1 MLSTRQLF
9 LRHVAQTS
17 PAPMGIEVARAEGV
31 WLYGPNGEKYLDLI
45 SGISVSNLG
54 HGHPAVKRAVNQQ
67 MDQYA
72 HLMVYGEY
80 IQSPQV
86 RYAKLLTEQ
95 LPDTLDSVYFVNSG
109 SEANEG
115 AIKLAKRVTGR
126 MEVVAFHKAY
136 HGSTHGVLSIIGDE
150 SFRRNY
156 RPLVPGT
163 RFLHYNKAEEL
174 SKITEHTACVIA
186 ETVQAEAGVRP
197 PDQEWLQAL
206 RDRCTAVGAML
217 ILDEIQAGFGR
228 TGKLFGFEHYGVVP
242 DIVTFAKGM
251 GGGLPIGVFV
261 ANKALMQSFTDN
273 PVLGHITTFGGNAV
287 CCAAAEAVLQ
297 TLLQEKL
304 VAQVAAKADR
314 LAQQLQH
321 KAIQAIRYKGFLMTV
336 AFASSAIN
344 FKVID
349 ACIQRGVITDWFLF
363 ADNCLRIAP
372 PLTISE
378 TEIDWAAEKILESI
392 SVATT

>member
-1 MLSTRQLF
+1 
-9 LRHVAQTS
+9 
-17 PAPMGIEVARAEGV
+17 MGIEVARAEGT

-54 HGHPAVKRAVNQQ
+54 HGHPAVKQAVNQQ

-95 LPDTLDSVYFVNSG
+95 LPESLDSVYFVNSG

-156 RPLVPGT
+156 RPLVPGA
-163 RFLHYNKAEEL
+163 RFLHYNQEEEL
-174 SKITEHTACVIA
+174 AKITEKTACVIA

-206 RDRCTAVGAML
+206 RDRCTAVGALL

-261 ANKALMQSFTDN
+261 ANNALMQSFTDN

-304 VAQVAAKADR
+304 VEQVAAKADR
-314 LAQQLQH
+314 LVQQLQH

-378 TEIDWAAEKILESI
+378 AEIDWAAEKILESI
-392 SVATT
+392 SAATA

>member
-17 PAPMGIEVARAEGV
+17 PAPMGIEVARAEGT

-54 HGHPAVKRAVNQQ
+54 HGHPAVKQAVNQQ

-95 LPDTLDSVYFVNSG
+95 LPESLDSVYFVNSG

-156 RPLVPGT
+156 RPLVPGA
-163 RFLHYNKAEEL
+163 RFLHYNQEEEL
-174 SKITEHTACVIA
+174 AKITEKTACVIA

-206 RDRCTAVGAML
+206 RDRCTAVGALL

-261 ANKALMQSFTDN
+261 ANNALMQSFTDN

-304 VAQVAAKADR
+304 VEQVAAKADR
-314 LAQQLQH
+314 LVQQLQH

-378 TEIDWAAEKILESI
+378 AEIDWAAEKILESI
-392 SVATT
+392 SAATA

>member
-9 LRHVAQTS
+9 LQHVAQTS
-17 PAPMGIEVARAEGV
+17 PAPMGIEVERAEGV

-54 HGHPAVKRAVNQQ
+54 HGHPAVKQAVNYQ

-80 IQSPQV
+80 VQSPQV
-86 RYAKLLTEQ
+86 RYAQLLTDQ
-95 LPDTLDSVYFVNSG
+95 LPDRLNSVYFVNSG

-115 AIKLAKRVTGR
+115 AIKLAKRATGR

-156 RPLVPGT
+156 RPLVPGA
-163 RFLHYNKAEEL
+163 RFLHYNQSEEL
-174 SKITEHTACVIA
+174 ANITEKTACVIA

-197 PDQEWLQAL
+197 PDAEWLQAL
-206 RDRCTAVGAML
+206 RKRCTEVGALL

-261 ANKALMQSFTDN
+261 ASRELMQHFTDN

-287 CCAAAEAVLQ
+287 CCAAAEAVLN
-297 TLLQEKL
+297 TLLQERL
-304 VAQVAAKADR
+304 VEQVEAKAQR
-314 LAQQLQH
+314 LANQLQH
-321 KAIQAIRYKGFLMTV
+321 SAVHAIRHKGFLMTLEFPST
-336 AFASSAIN
+336 ALN

-349 ACIQRGVITDWFLF
+349 ECIKRGVITDWFLF

-372 PLTISE
+372 PLIITE
-378 TEIDWAAEKILESI
+378 EEIDWAAEKIMESI
-392 SVATT
+392 EAATA

>member
-1 MLSTRQLF
+1 
-9 LRHVAQTS
+9 
-17 PAPMGIEVARAEGV
+17 MGIEVERAEGV

-54 HGHPAVKRAVNQQ
+54 HGHPAVKKAVNQQ
-67 MDQYA
+67 MELYA

-80 IQSPQV
+80 VQSPQV
-86 RYAKLLTEQ
+86 RYAQLLTDQ
-95 LPDTLDSVYFVNSG
+95 LPESLNSVYFVNSG

-115 AIKLAKRVTGR
+115 AIKLAKRVTHR
-126 MEVVAFHKAY
+126 MEVVAFHHAY

-156 RPLVPGT
+156 RPLVPGA
-163 RFLHYNKAEEL
+163 RFLHYNHQEDLA
-174 SKITEHTACVIA
+174 KITEKTACVIA
-186 ETVQAEAGVRP
+186 ETVQAEAGVRS
-197 PDQEWLQAL
+197 PDIEWLQAL
-206 RDRCTAVGAML
+206 RQRCTEVGALL
-217 ILDEIQAGFGR
+217 ILDEIQTGFGR
-228 TGKLFGFEHYGVVP
+228 TGTLFGFEHYNIVP

-261 ANKALMQSFTDN
+261 ASRERMQHFTNN

-304 VAQVAAKADR
+304 VDQVAAKAKR
-314 LAQQLQH
+314 LADQLQH
-321 KAIQAIRYKGFLMTV
+321 KSVQAVRYKGFLMTLQ
-336 AFASSAIN
+336 FASTELN
-344 FKVID
+344 FKVINE
-349 ACIQRGVITDWFLF
+349 CIKRGVVTDWFLF

-372 PLTISE
+372 PLIITDD
-378 TEIDWAAEKILESI
+378 EIDWAAEKILESMEAA
-392 SVATT
+392 VL